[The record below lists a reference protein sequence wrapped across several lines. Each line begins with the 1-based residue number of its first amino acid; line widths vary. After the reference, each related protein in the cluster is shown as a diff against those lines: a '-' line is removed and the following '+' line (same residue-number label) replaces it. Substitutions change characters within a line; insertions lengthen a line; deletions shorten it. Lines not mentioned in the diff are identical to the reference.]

1 MRAFLTRLELLKR
14 VSEHDNELVK
24 GLQEEINELNKTK
37 EQLSSDQQSQQEK
50 QSEIVNEKGRH
61 RVCSRRG
68 QERLQYP

>member
-1 MRAFLTRLELLKR
+1 MQERLLEVLLGSGDYASFLTRLELLKR

-50 QSEIVNEKGRH
+50 QTEIVNKR
-61 RVCSRRG
+61 
-68 QERLQYP
+68 PP